1 MTSVLRGGA
10 PAGGLSV
17 TLLPGTAELLA
28 AHARALPQRD
38 DLCGA
43 FCGSLALSAAGIA
56 QGADG
61 GPLDQDAVALAAGSL
76 VSATPDAHELP
87 GGASRRDYRLE
98 LPRIDDGK
106 LSGTTAGG
114 VVAAVEKLSQG
125 RLAAIPYAGPS
136 TPATL
141 GGLFDLL
148 AGLPRPATLLANH
161 ATRYL
166 WGSRPSIEQL
176 LGYLLRGVRDGP
188 APDWDVGHFAC
199 VVAAAQGPAGRLYAV
214 ADTYPALGARG
225 LHLQPQE
232 NLAAAIE
239 RRDMPAGGVIATVAS
254 DDAPAVRAAAEAL
267 GLREGTWDNGT
278 ATAAMLA

>member
-10 PAGGLSV
+10 PAGDLAV
-17 TLLPGTAELLA
+17 TLLPGAPELLA

-43 FCGSLALSAAGIA
+43 FCGSLALSAAGLA
-56 QGADG
+56 QDASG

-76 VSATPDAHELP
+76 VSATPDPGELP
-87 GGASRRDYRLE
+87 GGTSRRDYRLE

-114 VVAAVEKLSQG
+114 VVAAIEGLSQG

-136 TPATL
+136 TPDTL

-148 AGLPRPATLLANH
+148 AGLPHPAALLANH

-166 WGSRPSIEQL
+166 WGSRPGIDQL
-176 LGYLLRGVRDGP
+176 LAYLLRGVREGP

-199 VVAAAQGPAGRLYAV
+199 VVAAVRGPGGRLYLL
-214 ADTYPALGARG
+214 ADTYPALGAHG

-239 RRDMPAGGVIATVAS
+239 RREMPAGGVIAAVAA
-254 DDAPAVRAAAEAL
+254 DDAPAVRAGAAAL
-267 GLREGTWDNGT
+267 GLQERTWDNGT
-278 ATAAMLA
+278 ATAAMRA